1 MDKNLKTHRE
11 PVNQKLQISFSDL
24 KELSSFLDF
33 NEFEDFVNE
42 PDSPGGNFGML
53 SQIQYM

>member
-11 PVNQKLQISFSDL
+11 PVNQKLQISFSEK

-53 SQIQYM
+53 SQI